1 MQNCLMVYGG
11 SIESGDDDAFVNQ
24 LHVFNFTTMS
34 WSKPPLPENR
44 MGYRSGHMATNHNDH
59 LIIAGGGS
67 IIYCLLLACIAYL
80 MACIALHI

>member
-11 SIESGDDDAFVNQ
+11 SIESGDDAFVNQ

-34 WSKPPLPENR
+34 WSKPPLPESR

-59 LIIAGGGS
+59 LIIAGGES
-67 IIYCLLLACIAYL
+67 IICCLLLACIVYL